1 MMLEDEFK
9 HISKEN
15 KNGIEMLDN
24 FLILIPQ
31 IYIALK
37 DEEGAK
43 AFAEKG
49 I

>member
-1 MMLEDEFK
+1 MLKNEFK
-9 HISKEN
+9 LDSNEDQN
-15 KNGIEMLDN
+15 EIEMLDN
-24 FLILIPQ
+24 FLMLVQQ

-43 AFAEKG
+43 VFTEKG